1 MPAYF
6 SMKFVC
12 EKKCMYPRLVQDF
25 YTALIGNGLRFA
37 GGYWGYE
44 TDAPEEI
51 IAWNQAKLEADYV
64 PEPTESYLSGYK
76 QMLFEYG
83 GFSEVRSFLLN
94 RREEGRFEFHVI
106 LPEDELICWHKSG
119 PEYDPGKVDGLV
131 FLCEKIWKLPYVSLI
146 QTELELSDP
155 SPSAEEICDG
165 AEPGAEPFAILPES
179 VWNTWCEKSGSPNA
193 PQGRKTAA
201 QKYVC
206 RSTDRG
212 GVIIKQRGVEKSM
225 QGNKELRDKIIALIE
240 EILMVPAG
248 TITEDTLIE
257 DVEEW
262 DSLMHVTI
270 IGELEERLGVKI
282 PLEDA
287 IELTGMRELLQKAGC
302 L

>member
-12 EKKCMYPRLVQDF
+12 EKKCIYPKLVQDF
-25 YTALIGNGLRFA
+25 YTALIGNGFRFA
-37 GGYWGYE
+37 GGYWGYDMD
-44 TDAPEEI
+44 TPEEI

-64 PEPTESYLSGYK
+64 PEPSEPYFNGYK

-83 GFSEVRSFLLN
+83 GFSEVRGFWLN
-94 RREEGRFEFHVI
+94 RREDAYFEFHVI

-119 PEYDPGKVDGLV
+119 PEYDAKKVDRLV
-131 FLCEKIWKLPYVSLI
+131 LLGEKMWQFPCVCLI

-155 SPSAEEICDG
+155 SPSLEEICDG
-165 AEPGAEPFAILPES
+165 AEPGAEPFAILPEAAWN
-179 VWNTWCEKSGSPNA
+179 VWNEKNA
-193 PQGRKTAA
+193 SEE
-201 QKYVC
+201 KYVC
-206 RSTDRG
+206 RRTDRG
-212 GVIIKQRGVEKSM
+212 GVIIKLRGVEKAM
-225 QGNKELRDKIIALIE
+225 EGNKELQDKIIALIE
-240 EILMVPAG
+240 EILAVPAG